1 MEAVNDES
9 VSQFL
14 AFTGCADPDVATHY
28 LQASNGVLETAV
40 GLFMDD
46 SATGGVGGGGMNQS
60 TTSSSGINNQSQV
73 PSSLLG
79 PGEVRAPDQTRT
91 ERLIDFGGMGGMSSA
106 NAASFMPPYMMDDSA
121 DHQTSWL
128 MEDSGT
134 ATTNQDV
141 RAQINRVADAAMN
154 GVLNNNNNDD
164 DGNEAESNTN
174 TTNETDNNNNNN
186 NEVKTLN
193 DMFAPPTDIIHKAG
207 GFQGART
214 AAKDSKRWLLVNIQR
229 DAEFACH
236 VLNRDVWRN
245 DLVRNLIQ
253 SNFIFWQAWDSSA
266 EGSVYV
272 QRYNVQSYPHIAI
285 IDPRTGRSMW
295 KREGW
300 TMMDPMT
307 ERDFA
312 QAAADFCSLNT
323 FDKPPSVNTVRKS
336 KRNLEELSEQE
347 QLEEAIRISQGY
359 NASTANKDSD
369 MTGDDDMDVKK
380 PSSPPKEEKEETA
393 AAATSS
399 QVNPFHEEIL
409 GIEIGEEPSEG
420 GARVLIRLPDGSRVK
435 RKFKED
441 DSVKVIY
448 AFVAQSNEEAKGGK
462 EFELCYGF
470 PPSDLISKAD
480 CTIKECS
487 LNGESITTRWK

>member
-46 SATGGVGGGGMNQS
+46 SAGGGVGGGMNQS
-60 TTSSSGINNQSQV
+60 TTSSSGINNHSSSQL
-73 PSSLLG
+73 PSSLG
-79 PGEVRAPDQTRT
+79 PGEVRAPDETRT

-106 NAASFMPPYMMDDSA
+106 NAASFMPPYMDDST

-128 MEDSGT
+128 MEDST

-154 GVLNNNNNDD
+154 GVQNNDNDNDD
-164 DGNEAESNTN
+164 DEAEGESNTN
-174 TTNETDNNNNNN
+174 TTNETDNNNNAAV

-266 EGSVYV
+266 EVSRDKSIFLY
-272 QRYNVQSYPHIAI
+272 YYLKF
-285 IDPRTGRSMW
+285 RTS
-295 KREGW
+295 
-300 TMMDPMT
+300 
-307 ERDFA
+307 
-312 QAAADFCSLNT
+312 SLT
-323 FDKPPSVNTVRKS
+323 S
-336 KRNLEELSEQE
+336 KRHIYL
-347 QLEEAIRISQGY
+347 
-359 NASTANKDSD
+359 
-369 MTGDDDMDVKK
+369 
-380 PSSPPKEEKEETA
+380 
-393 AAATSS
+393 
-399 QVNPFHEEIL
+399 
-409 GIEIGEEPSEG
+409 
-420 GARVLIRLPDGSRVK
+420 LI
-435 RKFKED
+435 
-441 DSVKVIY
+441 Y
-448 AFVAQSNEEAKGGK
+448 
-462 EFELCYGF
+462 
-470 PPSDLISKAD
+470 
-480 CTIKECS
+480 
-487 LNGESITTRWK
+487 